1 MALRATSIGVVFDRA
16 SGAVLRVI
24 NPDFERELDWHFVA
38 DSEVMR
44 RVRKSQFGL
53 VGDMTLDDLDRVVK
67 AMS

>member
-44 RVRKSQFGL
+44 RVQKSQFGL